1 MEFNGTFLATIITF
15 IVFVFLMN
23 KVLYAP
29 VLDIMEKR
37 KNFVDENYKNAHE
50 NNARTEELGREK
62 EEKLAGAKDDA
73 RGKYISILDG
83 FKNKK
88 SDVIRDAQ
96 TSAQDELNK
105 AQSDLDN
112 LSGEVKEGLKNRMSE
127 LAGDIAEKILGYRS
141 DINGFDNDTVNR
153 VLYH

>member
-23 KVLYAP
+23 KILYAP
-29 VLDIMEKR
+29 VLDIIEKR
-37 KNFVDENYKNAHE
+37 KNFVDTNYKDAQ
-50 NNARTEELGREK
+50 NNNTRTEELGREK

-73 RGKYISILDG
+73 RGKYISILDE

-88 SDVIRDAQ
+88 SDFIREAQDSAQGELDKAQ
-96 TSAQDELNK
+96 TDLN
-105 AQSDLDN
+105 N
-112 LSGEVKEGLKNRMSE
+112 LSNEVKEGLKNRMSE
-127 LAGDIAEKILGYRS
+127 LAADISEKILGYRS
-141 DINGFDNDTVNR
+141 DINGFDNDTIDR

>member
-23 KVLYAP
+23 KVLYVP

-37 KNFVDENYKNAHE
+37 KNFVDENYKNAQE
-50 NNARTEELGREK
+50 NNSKTEEPGREK
-62 EEKLAGAKDDA
+62 EERLAGAKDDA
-73 RGKYISILDG
+73 RGKYVSILDD
-83 FKNKK
+83 FKNRK
-88 SDVIRDAQ
+88 SDVIREAQ
-96 TSAQDELNK
+96 NSAQDELNK
-105 AQSDLDN
+105 AQGELDN
-112 LSGEVKEGLKNRMSE
+112 LSNEVKEGLKGRMNE

-141 DINGFDNDTVNR
+141 DINGFDDDTVNR

>member
-23 KVLYAP
+23 KVLYVP

-37 KNFVDENYKNAHE
+37 KNFVDENYKNAQE
-50 NNARTEELGREK
+50 NNSKTEELGREK
-62 EEKLAGAKDDA
+62 EERLAGAKDDA
-73 RGKYISILDG
+73 RGKYVSILDD
-83 FKNKK
+83 FKNRK
-88 SDVIRDAQ
+88 SGVIREAQ
-96 TSAQDELNK
+96 NSAQDELNK
-105 AQSDLDN
+105 AQGELDN
-112 LSGEVKEGLKNRMSE
+112 LSNEVKEGLKGRMNE

-141 DINGFDNDTVNR
+141 DINGFDDDTVNR

>member
-23 KVLYAP
+23 KILYAP
-29 VLDIMEKR
+29 VLDIIENR
-37 KNFVDENYKNAHE
+37 KNFVDANYKDAQE
-50 NNARTEELGREK
+50 NNAKTEALGKEK

-73 RGKYISILDG
+73 RGKYVSILDE

-88 SDVIRDAQ
+88 SDVIREAQ
-96 TSAQDELNK
+96 NSAQDELNK
-105 AQSDLDN
+105 AQNDLDN
-112 LSGEVKEGLKNRMSE
+112 LSNEVKEGLKNRMSE
-127 LAGDIAEKILGYRS
+127 LAADISEKILGYRS